1 MIDNHHF
8 KTVKKW
14 KYHLKQSQPP
24 TTAGVESLVTTD
36 GIVGNDMNTD
46 AYDSDKIYKVL
57 KDDTKIGQRSDFS
70 DSAN

>member
-1 MIDNHHF
+1 MIDNHRF

-14 KYHLKQSQPP
+14 KYHLKQSQLP

-46 AYDSDKIYKVL
+46 AYDSD
-57 KDDTKIGQRSDFS
+57 
-70 DSAN
+70 